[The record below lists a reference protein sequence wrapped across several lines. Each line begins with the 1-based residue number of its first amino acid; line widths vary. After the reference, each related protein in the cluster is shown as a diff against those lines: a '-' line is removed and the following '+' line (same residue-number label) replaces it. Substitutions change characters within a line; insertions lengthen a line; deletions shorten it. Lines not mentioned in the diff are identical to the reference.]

1 MIIKMEKQLTIKD
14 VIKIANGKLI
24 CGNENLPFEKLCKDT
39 RELHPGEIYLGIQG
53 ENFNGSTLYEQ
64 ALEKGAVACILQG
77 VEIRKEVFEKH
88 PNATIVLVENTV
100 KALQQLASYER
111 SLYNIPIV
119 AITGSVGKTSTKDM
133 IASVLSQKYKVLKTP
148 GNYNNELGLPLT
160 LLQLTDEE
168 MMVLEMG
175 MNSFGEISLLSNLV
189 KPDVA
194 VITNIGTAHIGML
207 GSRENILKA
216 KLEILEGLKPN
227 GTLVINNDND
237 LLHKWY
243 EEQNGKQSYH
253 IVTYGMQEESNIM
266 GKNAIYH
273 ENGSECEAIVEGKS
287 YKIHIPVGGEHFVL
301 NALCAISVGQT
312 FSIPMEQIAQGI
324 EEFEL
329 TKRRMEIKH
338 TKEGALLIN
347 DCYNAN
353 YDSMK
358 AALDYL
364 GKLPNQRKIA
374 VLGDMLELGE
384 YSKEL
389 HEKVGEVVA
398 ENKIDMLICVGEE
411 AKNIAQKAIEEGMSK
426 SQITLCQNN
435 EEAIQILK
443 KTLNNE
449 DAVLLKA
456 SNGLKFIE
464 ICEAIC

>member
-1 MIIKMEKQLTIKD
+1 MEKQLTIKD
-14 VIKIANGKLI
+14 VIKIANGKWI

-77 VEIRKEVFEKH
+77 VEISKEVIKKY

-100 KALQQLASYER
+100 KALQQLASYKR

-168 MMVLEMG
+168 IMVLEMG

-266 GKNAIYH
+266 GKNTIYH
-273 ENGSECEAIVEGKS
+273 ENGSECEATVQGKS

-301 NALCAISVGQT
+301 NALCAISVGT
-312 FSIPMEQIAQGI
+312 IFNIPI
-324 EEFEL
+324 
-329 TKRRMEIKH
+329 
-338 TKEGALLIN
+338 IN

-411 AKNIAQKAIEEGMSK
+411 AKNIAKKAAEEGMNE
-426 SQITLCQNN
+426 SQISLCQNN
-435 EEAIQILK
+435 EEAIAILK
-443 KTLNNE
+443 QTLNSK